1 MGSKYASPRF
11 FWRVPSPIS
20 ISSHIRS
27 SRQRIDVLP
36 WWRISWLGWSMKRGN
51 VVTVAMQGDF
61 EKPRPVLILQSDV
74 FSDIHPT
81 LTVALISSEIV
92 QAPIFRLDIEPSE
105 TNGLSRPSQVQ
116 IDKIISIRSEKIGSV
131 IGELNDAM
139 MVRVNRALA
148 LWLGL
153 A

>member
-1 MGSKYASPRF
+1 
-11 FWRVPSPIS
+11 
-20 ISSHIRS
+20 
-27 SRQRIDVLP
+27 
-36 WWRISWLGWSMKRGN
+36 MKRGN

-61 EKPRPVLILQSDV
+61 GKPRPALVLQSDV
-74 FSDIHPT
+74 FSDIHAT
-81 LTVALISSEIV
+81 VTVALISSEIV
-92 QAPIFRLDIEPSE
+92 QAPIFRLDIEPSD

-116 IDKIISIRSEKIGSV
+116 IDKIMSIRNEKIGSI
-131 IGELNDAM
+131 IGELNDVM

>member
-1 MGSKYASPRF
+1 
-11 FWRVPSPIS
+11 
-20 ISSHIRS
+20 
-27 SRQRIDVLP
+27 
-36 WWRISWLGWSMKRGN
+36 MKRGN

>member
-1 MGSKYASPRF
+1 MR
-11 FWRVPSPIS
+11 
-20 ISSHIRS
+20 
-27 SRQRIDVLP
+27 
-36 WWRISWLGWSMKRGN
+36 RGN

-61 EKPRPVLILQSDV
+61 GKPRPALILQSDV
-74 FSDIHPT
+74 FSDIHA
-81 LTVALISSEIV
+81 TVTIALISSEIV
-92 QAPIFRLDIEPSE
+92 QAPIFRLDIEPSQ

-116 IDKIISIRSEKIGSV
+116 IDKIMSIRSEKIGSV
-131 IGELNDAM
+131 IGELNDVM

>member
-1 MGSKYASPRF
+1 
-11 FWRVPSPIS
+11 
-20 ISSHIRS
+20 
-27 SRQRIDVLP
+27 
-36 WWRISWLGWSMKRGN
+36 MKRGN
-51 VVTVAMQGDF
+51 VVTVAIQGDF
-61 EKPRPVLILQSDV
+61 GKPRPALVLQSDV
-74 FSDIHPT
+74 FSDIHAT
-81 LTVALISSEIV
+81 VTVALISSEIV

-116 IDKIISIRSEKIGSV
+116 IDKIMSIRSEKIDSV
-131 IGELNDAM
+131 IGELNDVM

>member
-1 MGSKYASPRF
+1 
-11 FWRVPSPIS
+11 
-20 ISSHIRS
+20 
-27 SRQRIDVLP
+27 
-36 WWRISWLGWSMKRGN
+36 MKRGN
-51 VVTVAMQGDF
+51 VVTVAIQGDF
-61 EKPRPVLILQSDV
+61 GKPRPAVVLQSDV
-74 FSDIHPT
+74 FSDIHAT
-81 LTVALISSEIV
+81 VTVALISSEIV

-116 IDKIISIRSEKIGSV
+116 IDKIMSIRSEKIGSV
-131 IGELNDAM
+131 IGELNDVM

>member
-1 MGSKYASPRF
+1 
-11 FWRVPSPIS
+11 V
-20 ISSHIRS
+20 
-27 SRQRIDVLP
+27 
-36 WWRISWLGWSMKRGN
+36 KRGN

-61 EKPRPVLILQSDV
+61 GKPRPALVLQSNV
-74 FSDIHPT
+74 FSDIHA
-81 LTVALISSEIV
+81 TVTIALISSEIV

-105 TNGLSRPSQVQ
+105 ANGLTMPSQVQ
-116 IDKIISIRSEKIGSV
+116 IDKIMSIRSEKIGSV
-131 IGELNDAM
+131 IGELNDLM

>member
-1 MGSKYASPRF
+1 
-11 FWRVPSPIS
+11 
-20 ISSHIRS
+20 
-27 SRQRIDVLP
+27 
-36 WWRISWLGWSMKRGN
+36 MKRGN

-61 EKPRPVLILQSDV
+61 GKPRPALVLQSNV
-74 FSDIHPT
+74 FSDIHV
-81 LTVALISSEIV
+81 TVTIALISSEIV

-105 TNGLSRPSQVQ
+105 VNGLTMPSQVQ
-116 IDKIISIRSEKIGSV
+116 IDKIMSIRSEKIGSV
-131 IGELNDAM
+131 IGELNDVM

>member
-1 MGSKYASPRF
+1 
-11 FWRVPSPIS
+11 
-20 ISSHIRS
+20 
-27 SRQRIDVLP
+27 
-36 WWRISWLGWSMKRGN
+36 MKRGN

-61 EKPRPVLILQSDV
+61 GRPRPALVLQSDV
-74 FSDIHPT
+74 FSDIHAT
-81 LTVALISSEIV
+81 VTVALISSEIV

-105 TNGLSRPSQVQ
+105 SNGLSRPSQVQ
-116 IDKIISIRSEKIGSV
+116 IDKIMSIRSEKIGTI
-131 IGELNDAM
+131 IGELNDVM

>member
-1 MGSKYASPRF
+1 MR
-11 FWRVPSPIS
+11 
-20 ISSHIRS
+20 
-27 SRQRIDVLP
+27 
-36 WWRISWLGWSMKRGN
+36 RGN

-61 EKPRPVLILQSDV
+61 GKPRPALILQSDV
-74 FSDIHPT
+74 FSDIHAT
-81 LTVALISSEIV
+81 VTVALISSEIV
-92 QAPIFRLDIEPSE
+92 QAPIFRLDIEPSQ

-116 IDKIISIRSEKIGSV
+116 IDKIMSIRSEKIGSV
-131 IGELNDAM
+131 IGELNDVM